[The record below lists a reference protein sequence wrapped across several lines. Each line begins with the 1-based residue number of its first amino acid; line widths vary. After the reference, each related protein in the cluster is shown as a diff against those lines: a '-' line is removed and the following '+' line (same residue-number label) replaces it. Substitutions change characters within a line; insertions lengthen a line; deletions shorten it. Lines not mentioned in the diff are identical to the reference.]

1 MKLLRIGEKGR
12 EKPAALDNNGK
23 IRDISSHIKDLNPS
37 TLNFE
42 TISKIQNIDLSSL
55 PEISS
60 SERIGACIT
69 DPGKFVAIGL
79 NYSDHA
85 AETGA
90 AVPTEPIMFMKATSS
105 ICGPNDDVE
114 IVSGSKK
121 LDWEVELGIVIGKNA
136 KHISESQSQEH
147 ILGYCLVNDVSERE
161 WQIEKMGQWVKGKS
175 HDTYGPIGPYLVTKD
190 EIKDVNNL
198 NMTLDVN
205 GERMQTGNTNTMI
218 FNVDII
224 VSYVSKFMSLQAGDI
239 ITTGTPPGVG
249 MGKKPQIFLKAG
261 DQMKL
266 SIDNLGDEVNSLEG
280 SFDLSTGNDSDLNNN
295 QTVDVGDKDNSAEI
309 LEEDPFPVKRPF
321 QKKSPAAPEPEGH
334 MLKKFS
340 PAAPEGHAFKKFLP
354 AAPGGHVQK
363 IFRLRRLPGI
373 SQIRFFPPFR
383 IFPPFPLASE
393 NFPPFPLPPFPN
405 A

>member
-1 MKLLRIGEKGR
+1 MKLLRIGEKGQ
-12 EKPAALDNNGK
+12 EKPGAIDSNGK
-23 IRDISSHIKDLNPS
+23 IRDISSHINDLNPRN
-37 TLNFE
+37 LNFE
-42 TISKIQNIDLSSL
+42 TISKIQNADLSNL
-55 PEISS
+55 PELPSNVRVGS
-60 SERIGACIT
+60 CIT

-90 AVPTEPIMFMKATSS
+90 AAPTEPIMFMKATSS

-190 EIKDVNNL
+190 EIQDVNNL
-198 NMTLDVN
+198 NMMLDVN
-205 GERMQTGNTNTMI
+205 GERMQTGNTSTMI
-218 FNVDII
+218 FNVDTI
-224 VSYVSKFMSLQAGDI
+224 VSYVSKFMSLQVGDI

-249 MGKKPQIFLKAG
+249 MGKKPQVFLKAG

-266 SIDNLGDEVNSLEG
+266 SIDNLGEQNSK
-280 SFDLSTGNDSDLNNN
+280 
-295 QTVDVGDKDNSAEI
+295 VV
-309 LEEDPFPVKRPF
+309 PV
-321 QKKSPAAPEPEGH
+321 
-334 MLKKFS
+334 
-340 PAAPEGHAFKKFLP
+340 
-354 AAPGGHVQK
+354 
-363 IFRLRRLPGI
+363 
-373 SQIRFFPPFR
+373 
-383 IFPPFPLASE
+383 
-393 NFPPFPLPPFPN
+393 
-405 A
+405 